1 MHYTTRF
8 HRLQLLAKE
17 QNCVLERDLRIC
29 AYSLYSLYS
38 NRNFVEGHFDTL
50 DEVYA
55 ALLSDKSFNGQP
67 TKNLIKY

>member
-1 MHYTTRF
+1 MHYTSRF

-29 AYSLYSLYS
+29 AYSLYS

-55 ALLSDKSFNGQP
+55 ALLSDKSFN
-67 TKNLIKY
+67 

>member
-17 QNCVLERDLRIC
+17 QKCVLERDLRDYY
-29 AYSLYSLYS
+29 AYSLYS

-55 ALLSDKSFNGQP
+55 ALLSDKSFN
-67 TKNLIKY
+67 